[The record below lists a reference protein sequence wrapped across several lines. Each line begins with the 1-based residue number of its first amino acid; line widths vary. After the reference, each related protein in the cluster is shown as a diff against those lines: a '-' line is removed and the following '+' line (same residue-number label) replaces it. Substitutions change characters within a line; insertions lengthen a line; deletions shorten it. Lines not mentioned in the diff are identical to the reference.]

1 MLYDLLK
8 INNVTFPKPAKF
20 DISLED
26 KTNEFNA
33 ENGTRTIEVIREN
46 IASINVGYDSLTA
59 ATYQTARAALAK
71 VSQVQY
77 YNPATQTLRT
87 VQMEVSN
94 IASSK
99 NYHDNNISTWSLSFN
114 LREL

>member
-1 MLYDLLK
+1 MYDLLK
-8 INNVTFPKPAKF
+8 INNVTLPKPAKF
-20 DISLED
+20 DISLDD

-46 IASINVGYDSLTA
+46 IASISVGYDSLTA
-59 ATYQTARAALAK
+59 DNFQTVKGALSK
-71 VSQVQY
+71 ISQVTY

-94 IASSK
+94 IMQGK
-99 NYHDNNISTWSLSFN
+99 NYHDNNISTWSLSFD